1 MNLQSYIG
9 KLVKLTLTNNKILIG
24 KVIDFDDK
32 VDNFDGYNSI
42 EIDTGR
48 ITYDIS
54 ENKIKTIFC
63 TFITTKDTRHIP
75 STISSFK
82 PIDFLSSILN
92 TKFI

>member
-1 MNLQSYIG
+1 MNLQPYIG

-54 ENKIKTIFC
+54 ENKIKTIV
-63 TFITTKDTRHIP
+63 
-75 STISSFK
+75 
-82 PIDFLSSILN
+82 LQ
-92 TKFI
+92 

>member
-42 EIDTGR
+42 EIDTAR

-54 ENKIKTIFC
+54 ENKIKTIV
-63 TFITTKDTRHIP
+63 
-75 STISSFK
+75 
-82 PIDFLSSILN
+82 LQ
-92 TKFI
+92 

>member
-42 EIDTGR
+42 EIDSGR

-54 ENKIKTIFC
+54 ENKIKTIV
-63 TFITTKDTRHIP
+63 
-75 STISSFK
+75 
-82 PIDFLSSILN
+82 LQ
-92 TKFI
+92 

>member
-1 MNLQSYIG
+1 MNLQSYMV

-54 ENKIKTIFC
+54 ENKIKTIVLQ
-63 TFITTKDTRHIP
+63 K
-75 STISSFK
+75 
-82 PIDFLSSILN
+82 
-92 TKFI
+92 

>member
-54 ENKIKTIFC
+54 ENKIKTIVLE
-63 TFITTKDTRHIP
+63 K
-75 STISSFK
+75 
-82 PIDFLSSILN
+82 
-92 TKFI
+92 

>member
-54 ENKIKTIFC
+54 KNKIKTIV
-63 TFITTKDTRHIP
+63 
-75 STISSFK
+75 
-82 PIDFLSSILN
+82 LQ
-92 TKFI
+92 

>member
-1 MNLQSYIG
+1 LQSYIG

-32 VDNFDGYNSI
+32 IDNFDGYNSI

-54 ENKIKTIFC
+54 ENEIK
-63 TFITTKDTRHIP
+63 
-75 STISSFK
+75 
-82 PIDFLSSILN
+82 SIRLL
-92 TKFI
+92 K

>member
-24 KVIDFDDK
+24 KVIDFNDK

-54 ENKIKTIFC
+54 ENKIKTIV
-63 TFITTKDTRHIP
+63 
-75 STISSFK
+75 
-82 PIDFLSSILN
+82 LQ
-92 TKFI
+92 

>member
-54 ENKIKTIFC
+54 ENKVKTIVLQ
-63 TFITTKDTRHIP
+63 K
-75 STISSFK
+75 
-82 PIDFLSSILN
+82 
-92 TKFI
+92 

>member
-24 KVIDFDDK
+24 KVIEFDDK

-54 ENKIKTIFC
+54 ENKIKTIV
-63 TFITTKDTRHIP
+63 
-75 STISSFK
+75 
-82 PIDFLSSILN
+82 LQ
-92 TKFI
+92 

>member
-32 VDNFDGYNSI
+32 VDNFDGYNST

-54 ENKIKTIFC
+54 ENKIKTIV
-63 TFITTKDTRHIP
+63 
-75 STISSFK
+75 
-82 PIDFLSSILN
+82 LQ
-92 TKFI
+92 

>member
-1 MNLQSYIG
+1 MNLQSYIV

-54 ENKIKTIFC
+54 ENKIKTIVLQK
-63 TFITTKDTRHIP
+63 IA
-75 STISSFK
+75 SF
-82 PIDFLSSILN
+82 LHR
-92 TKFI
+92 

>member
-1 MNLQSYIG
+1 SYIG

-54 ENKIKTIFC
+54 ENKIKTIV
-63 TFITTKDTRHIP
+63 
-75 STISSFK
+75 
-82 PIDFLSSILN
+82 LQ
-92 TKFI
+92 

>member
-32 VDNFDGYNSI
+32 FDNFDGYNSI

-54 ENKIKTIFC
+54 ENKIKTIVLQ
-63 TFITTKDTRHIP
+63 K
-75 STISSFK
+75 
-82 PIDFLSSILN
+82 
-92 TKFI
+92 

>member
-9 KLVKLTLTNNKILIG
+9 KLVKLTLTNNKILVG

-54 ENKIKTIFC
+54 ENKIKTIV
-63 TFITTKDTRHIP
+63 
-75 STISSFK
+75 
-82 PIDFLSSILN
+82 LQ
-92 TKFI
+92 

>member
-42 EIDTGR
+42 EIDAGR

-54 ENKIKTIFC
+54 ENKIKTIV
-63 TFITTKDTRHIP
+63 
-75 STISSFK
+75 
-82 PIDFLSSILN
+82 LQ
-92 TKFI
+92 

>member
-32 VDNFDGYNSI
+32 VDNFHGYNSI

-54 ENKIKTIFC
+54 ENKIKTIV
-63 TFITTKDTRHIP
+63 
-75 STISSFK
+75 
-82 PIDFLSSILN
+82 LQ
-92 TKFI
+92 

>member
-32 VDNFDGYNSI
+32 IDNFDGYNSI

-54 ENKIKTIFC
+54 ENKIKT
-63 TFITTKDTRHIP
+63 KKKQ
-75 STISSFK
+75 S
-82 PIDFLSSILN
+82 N
-92 TKFI
+92 

>member
-32 VDNFDGYNSI
+32 IDNFDGYNSI

-54 ENKIKTIFC
+54 ENKIKGI
-63 TFITTKDTRHIP
+63 
-75 STISSFK
+75 
-82 PIDFLSSILN
+82 
-92 TKFI
+92 

>member
-48 ITYDIS
+48 ITYDTS
-54 ENKIKTIFC
+54 ENKIKTIV
-63 TFITTKDTRHIP
+63 
-75 STISSFK
+75 
-82 PIDFLSSILN
+82 LQ
-92 TKFI
+92 

>member
-48 ITYDIS
+48 IRYDIS
-54 ENKIKTIFC
+54 ENKIKTIV
-63 TFITTKDTRHIP
+63 
-75 STISSFK
+75 
-82 PIDFLSSILN
+82 LQ
-92 TKFI
+92 

>member
-32 VDNFDGYNSI
+32 IDNFDGYNSI

-54 ENKIKTIFC
+54 ENKIKTIVLQ
-63 TFITTKDTRHIP
+63 K
-75 STISSFK
+75 
-82 PIDFLSSILN
+82 
-92 TKFI
+92 

>member
-32 VDNFDGYNSI
+32 LDNFDGYNSI

-54 ENKIKTIFC
+54 ENKIKTIVLQ
-63 TFITTKDTRHIP
+63 K
-75 STISSFK
+75 
-82 PIDFLSSILN
+82 
-92 TKFI
+92 

>member
-1 MNLQSYIG
+1 MNLQSYIV

-48 ITYDIS
+48 ITYDIP
-54 ENKIKTIFC
+54 ENKIKTIVLQ
-63 TFITTKDTRHIP
+63 K
-75 STISSFK
+75 
-82 PIDFLSSILN
+82 
-92 TKFI
+92 

>member
-24 KVIDFDDK
+24 KVIDFGDK

-54 ENKIKTIFC
+54 ENKIKTIV
-63 TFITTKDTRHIP
+63 
-75 STISSFK
+75 
-82 PIDFLSSILN
+82 LQ
-92 TKFI
+92 

>member
-1 MNLQSYIG
+1 M
-9 KLVKLTLTNNKILIG
+9 T

-54 ENKIKTIFC
+54 ENKIKTIVLQ
-63 TFITTKDTRHIP
+63 K
-75 STISSFK
+75 
-82 PIDFLSSILN
+82 
-92 TKFI
+92 

>member
-48 ITYDIS
+48 IHMIYQ
-54 ENKIKTIFC
+54 KIKLKLLFYNN
-63 TFITTKDTRHIP
+63 
-75 STISSFK
+75 
-82 PIDFLSSILN
+82 SILSTQIKRKRCYFLRFYN
-92 TKFI
+92 N

>member
-9 KLVKLTLTNNKILIG
+9 KLVKLTLTNNKI

-54 ENKIKTIFC
+54 ENKIKTIV
-63 TFITTKDTRHIP
+63 
-75 STISSFK
+75 
-82 PIDFLSSILN
+82 LQ
-92 TKFI
+92 

>member
-54 ENKIKTIFC
+54 ENKIKTI
-63 TFITTKDTRHIP
+63 
-75 STISSFK
+75 
-82 PIDFLSSILN
+82 ILQ
-92 TKFI
+92 K

>member
-1 MNLQSYIG
+1 MNLQSYIV

-54 ENKIKTIFC
+54 ENKIKTIVLQKWHPFY
-63 TFITTKDTRHIP
+63 TDKEKAVLF
-75 STISSFK
+75 FA
-82 PIDFLSSILN
+82 LL
-92 TKFI
+92 

>member
-9 KLVKLTLTNNKILIG
+9 KLVKLTLTNNKILIV

-54 ENKIKTIFC
+54 ENKIKTIVLQ
-63 TFITTKDTRHIP
+63 K
-75 STISSFK
+75 
-82 PIDFLSSILN
+82 
-92 TKFI
+92 

>member
-9 KLVKLTLTNNKILIG
+9 KLVKLTLNNNKILIG

-54 ENKIKTIFC
+54 ENKIKTIVLQ
-63 TFITTKDTRHIP
+63 K
-75 STISSFK
+75 
-82 PIDFLSSILN
+82 
-92 TKFI
+92 